1 MISDEDKDRV
11 RAASDLVAIVQETVE
26 LKPRG
31 HEFWG
36 CCPFHGEKTPSFHII
51 PATQVWHCFGC
62 GEGGDVFTYIMKRE
76 NLSFPESIRYLA
88 DRAGIEIHDDGA
100 YKERGTKR
108 ARIYNVCAETAKFY
122 HTMLMRGK
130 DSRPREYFKSRN
142 MGGDVCRRY
151 DLGFA
156 PGRNALVNHLSQ
168 AGFTPQEMIDANV
181 AVSRGRGQL
190 ADRFYDRVMFPIFDE
205 QGHNIAFGGRIM
217 GDGQPKYLNT
227 AETSVFH
234 KKRNLY
240 GFNWAK
246 EFIVAENTAIVVEG
260 YTDCIACWEAG
271 IKNVVATL
279 GTALTEHH
287 VKTLTRFA
295 KRIVYMFDGDA
306 AGQKAARRAIQ
317 FIEQDS
323 MDLRCVVLP
332 DGNDPMEFITAH
344 GGDALRERIAA
355 AEPLM
360 DFVYRSLEESSD
372 ISTPGGRTKA
382 LEDALELIY
391 PLRDSYMIDT
401 YFMQIADRLGLDLET
416 VRSNSARVFRQVARN
431 EENERR
437 REQAYERQR
446 AQGAS
451 GGGPRG
457 GSRSGRSGGRG
468 AWASGATPPVGVPPE
483 EEPYDYVPLDA
494 YAGAGVEGAED
505 LPPIDVPT
513 DCGPADAAD
522 ASESSAAAAP
532 VMPVVLTDLER
543 RSLASERELLTLLT
557 TYPDTFRPFADRI
570 CSIEWID
577 PRHES
582 IAWAVLATP
591 EGSTPETCMEAARAV
606 CPEAAELVSAGR
618 ISSTSRH
625 PTETNI
631 AFLLDTLELYTIR
644 RRMRAAQAKLRQDRT
659 LDADARR
666 ELAVQAT
673 QDAQR
678 QRELEQ
684 SIEGVADPFRL
695 IGLETGEGGA
705 S

>member
-1 MISDEDKDRV
+1 MISDEEKDRV

-31 HEFWG
+31 REFWG
-36 CCPFHGEKTPSFHII
+36 CCPFHGEKTPSFHVI

-62 GEGGDVFTYIMKRE
+62 GEGGDVFTYIMRRE

-88 DRAGIEIHDDGA
+88 DRAGIEIHDDSS

-108 ARIYNVCAETAKFY
+108 ARIYDLCAETAKFY
-122 HTMLMRGK
+122 HAMLMRGK
-130 DSRPREYFKSRN
+130 DGRPREYFASRN
-142 MGGDVCRRY
+142 MGSDVCRRY
-151 DLGFA
+151 SLGFA
-156 PGRNALVNHLSQ
+156 PGRGVLVNHLSQ
-168 AGFTPQEMIDANV
+168 LGFTPQEMIDANV
-181 AVSRGRGQL
+181 AVKRGRGQL
-190 ADRFYDRVMFPIFDE
+190 SDRFYDRVMFPIFDE

-246 EFIVAENTAIVVEG
+246 EFIVAQNTAIVVEG

-344 GGDALRERIAA
+344 GGEALKERIDA

-372 ISTPGGRTKA
+372 ITTPGGRAKA

-401 YFMQIADRLGLDLET
+401 YFMQIADLLGLDMET
-416 VRSNSARVFRQVARN
+416 VRQNSGRVFRQVARA
-431 EENERR
+431 EEAERR

-446 AQGAS
+446 AQQERA
-451 GGGPRG
+451 GGGDTADGARG
-457 GSRSGRSGGRG
+457 NRGQRPSRA
-468 AWASGATPPVGVPPE
+468 AWASGVTPPAVPPE

-494 YAGAGVEGAED
+494 YGAAPVEIEDD
-505 LPPIDVPT
+505 LPPLDLPVAAGS
-513 DCGPADAAD
+513 DAQGP
-522 ASESSAAAAP
+522 SNPSVS
-532 VMPVVLTDLER
+532 VPVVLTDLER
-543 RSLASERELLTLLT
+543 RSLGGERELLTLLT
-557 TYPDTFRPFADRI
+557 TYPDTFRPFAERI
-570 CSIEWID
+570 GEID
-577 PRHES
+577 WVDERHQA

-591 EGSTPETCMEAARAV
+591 PGTDPVACMDAARAV
-606 CPEAAELVSAGR
+606 CPEAATLVSAGS
-618 ISSTSRH
+618 ISTTSKH

-631 AFLLDTLELYTIR
+631 AFLLDTLELYTLQ
-644 RRMRAAQAKLRQDRT
+644 RRMRAAQAKLRSDRS
-659 LDADARR
+659 LDTDARR
-666 ELAVQAT
+666 ALVVQTT

-678 QRELEQ
+678 LRELEK
-684 SIEGVADPFRL
+684 SIEGVADPFKL
-695 IGLETGEGGA
+695 LDLGA
-705 S
+705 GTPAAS

>member
-1 MISDEDKDRV
+1 MISDEEKDRV

-31 HEFWG
+31 REFWG
-36 CCPFHGEKTPSFHII
+36 CCPFHGEKTPSFHVI

-62 GEGGDVFTYIMKRE
+62 GEGGDVFTYIMRRE

-88 DRAGIEIHDDGA
+88 DRAGIEIHDDSS

-108 ARIYNVCAETAKFY
+108 ARIYDLCAETAKFY
-122 HTMLMRGK
+122 HAMLMRGK
-130 DSRPREYFKSRN
+130 DGRPREYFASRN
-142 MGGDVCRRY
+142 MGSDVCRRY
-151 DLGFA
+151 SLGFA
-156 PGRNALVNHLSQ
+156 PGHGMLVNHLSQ
-168 AGFTPQEMIDANV
+168 LGFTPQEMIDANV
-181 AVSRGRGQL
+181 AVKRGRGQL
-190 ADRFYDRVMFPIFDE
+190 SDRFYDRVMFPIFDE

-246 EFIVAENTAIVVEG
+246 EFIVAQNTAIVVEG

-344 GGDALRERIAA
+344 GGEALKERIDA

-372 ISTPGGRTKA
+372 ITTPGGRAKA

-401 YFMQIADRLGLDLET
+401 YFMQIADLLGLDMET
-416 VRSNSARVFRQVARN
+416 VRQNSGRVFRQVARA
-431 EENERR
+431 EEAERR

-446 AQGAS
+446 AQQERA
-451 GGGPRG
+451 GGGDTADGTRG
-457 GSRSGRSGGRG
+457 NRGQRPSRA
-468 AWASGATPPVGVPPE
+468 AWASGATPPAVPPE

-494 YAGAGVEGAED
+494 YGAAPVEIEDD
-505 LPPIDVPT
+505 LPPLDLPVAAGS
-513 DCGPADAAD
+513 DAQGP
-522 ASESSAAAAP
+522 SNPSVSA
-532 VMPVVLTDLER
+532 PVVLTDLER
-543 RSLASERELLTLLT
+543 RSLGGERELLTLLT
-557 TYPDTFRPFADRI
+557 TYPDTFRPFAERI
-570 CSIEWID
+570 GEID
-577 PRHES
+577 WVDERHQA

-591 EGSTPETCMEAARAV
+591 PGTDPVACMDAARAV
-606 CPEAAELVSAGR
+606 CPEAATLVSAGS
-618 ISSTSRH
+618 ISTTSKH

-631 AFLLDTLELYTIR
+631 AFLLDTLELYTLQ
-644 RRMRAAQAKLRQDRT
+644 RRMRAAQAKLRSDRS
-659 LDADARR
+659 LDTDARR
-666 ELAVQAT
+666 ALVVQTT

-678 QRELEQ
+678 LRELEK
-684 SIEGVADPFRL
+684 SIEGVADPFKL
-695 IGLETGEGGA
+695 LDLGA
-705 S
+705 GAPATS

>member
-11 RAASDLVAIVQETVE
+11 RQASDLVAIVQETVE

-88 DRAGIEIHDDGA
+88 DRAGIEIKDDSS
-100 YKERGTKR
+100 YRERGTKR
-108 ARIYNVCAETAKFY
+108 TRIYDLCAETAEFY

-130 DSRPREYFKSRN
+130 DGRPREYFKGRG

-151 DLGFA
+151 MLGFA
-156 PGRNALVNHLSQ
+156 PGRNMLVAHLSQ

-181 AVSRGRGQL
+181 AVSRREGQL

-306 AGQKAARRAIQ
+306 AGQKAAKRAIQ
-317 FIEQDS
+317 FIERDS

-332 DGNDPMEFITAH
+332 DGNDPMEYITAH
-344 GGDALRERIAA
+344 GGEALKERIAA

-372 ISTPGGRTKA
+372 ISTPGGRTRA

-391 PLRDSYMIDT
+391 PLRDSYTIDT

-416 VRSNSARVFRQVARN
+416 VRSNSARVFQEVARA
-431 EENERR
+431 EANERR
-437 REQAYERQR
+437 REQNYERQR
-446 AQGAS
+446 TAAS
-451 GGGPRG
+451 GAGGTARRQGISPAP
-457 GSRSGRSGGRG
+457 RG
-468 AWASGATPPVGVPPE
+468 AWDPAPPTEFPAE

-494 YAGAGVEGAED
+494 YDSVPRPPAEEAGPDG
-505 LPPIDVPT
+505 
-513 DCGPADAAD
+513 
-522 ASESSAAAAP
+522 AAP
-532 VMPVVLTDLER
+532 VFSAQGTFAADPAPRVVYTELER
-543 RSLASERELLTLLT
+543 QSLQSERELLTLLT
-557 TYPDTFRPFADRI
+557 SYPDTFRPYGERI
-570 CSIEWID
+570 SSIEWVD
-577 PRHES
+577 ARHEA

-591 EGSTPETCMEAARAV
+591 EGTDPAGCMDAARAV
-606 CPEAAELVSAGR
+606 CPEAAELVSAGS
-618 ISSTSRH
+618 IASTSRH

-631 AFLLDTLELYTIR
+631 AFLLDTLEANTLK
-644 RRMRAAQAKLRQDRT
+644 RRMRSAQAKLRQDRS

-666 ELAVQAT
+666 ELVVSTTA
-673 QDAQR
+673 DAAR
-678 QRELEQ
+678 LRELER
-684 SIEGVADPFRL
+684 SIEGVADPFKL
-695 IGLETGEGGA
+695 LGLGA
-705 S
+705 GTEASS